1 MNKKSDGNTN
11 GRRCIRV
18 QIESFK
24 ENELITGISILA
36 VLKYSGSL
44 EVTKCLLVEPILS
57 YSVVTQK
64 LKTENTHIES
74 IEELILKEQIAFS
87 DFNDRYYE
95 YLVLSINAMMLF
107 RHMKLITIENGI
119 VTYINGAF
127 NLEDSSLGNKAATRV
142 KAAKK
147 LATILTKG
155 AASDL
160 YLSLRIEL

>member
-1 MNKKSDGNTN
+1 M
-11 GRRCIRV
+11 

-24 ENELITGISILA
+24 ENELIAGISILA
-36 VLKYSGSL
+36 VLKYSGSI
-44 EVTKCLLVEPILS
+44 EVTKCLLIEPLLS
-57 YSVVTQK
+57 YSTVTQK
-64 LKTENTHIES
+64 LQKKNTRFES
-74 IEELILKEQIAFS
+74 IEELIIKEKVAFS

-95 YLVLSINAMMLF
+95 YLVLSINAIMLF
-107 RHMKLITIENGI
+107 KHLKLIAIEKGM
-119 VTYINGAF
+119 VTYTNESF
-127 NLEDSSLGNKAATRV
+127 NLEDSSLGSKAAARV

>member
-1 MNKKSDGNTN
+1 M
-11 GRRCIRV
+11 

-24 ENELITGISILA
+24 ENELIAGISILA

-44 EVTKCLLVEPILS
+44 EAAKCLLVEPLLS
-57 YSVVTQK
+57 YSTVTQK
-64 LKTENTHIES
+64 LKKENTRIES
-74 IEELILKEQIAFS
+74 IEELILKEQVAFS

-95 YLVLSINAMMLF
+95 YLALSINAIMLF
-107 RHMKLITIENGI
+107 QHMKLIAIENGI
-119 VTYINGAF
+119 VTYTNESF
-127 NLEDSSLGNKAATRV
+127 NLEDSSLGHKAATRV

-147 LATILTKG
+147 LATILMKG